1 MELLKKMMDVRHSF
15 RMINPFVVKL
25 LIIMFFV
32 EFVKGAL
39 LITILPVYM
48 GTVLGLS
55 AFAIGWSLSLQYI
68 GDNMLRSPV
77 GWFIDRFGYRWCMLG
92 GVISTFISVLILST
106 QNELPWII
114 TACVLLGIGTSPL
127 WPAVISGATEAV
139 GDQGKGTVM
148 SIIYLAWL
156 TGVGLGPV
164 VINIF
169 IHHSYSSAFNLLI
182 CLMVGVIVVALL
194 LPGKQDKAHES
205 HSFVTKDRAKG
216 SRLVRIKR
224 YFNEIRRSLN
234 VSKWFYPALFAQTF
248 ALGLLTPVLIL
259 YARTVLHLSPYEQS
273 FLLAFGGV
281 ITVVCLIPVGRLVDR
296 YGTRWFLHA
305 GFMLSA
311 VTLLAFTY
319 FEYRPIVFVLVAFI
333 GMGYACIIPAWN
345 ALIAEAIP
353 VKERGTV
360 WGFFLTIEGMGMIV
374 GPIVSGRLWD
384 DLGYHAPFIA
394 SGIVLMLLFVFHIV
408 ISVDKKVKK
417 VVVR

>member
-1 MELLKKMMDVRHSF
+1 MGLLKKMIDLRHTF
-15 RMINPFVVKL
+15 RMLNPFVVKL
-25 LIIMFFV
+25 LLIMFFV

-68 GDNMLRSPV
+68 GDNMFRSPV
-77 GWFIDRFGYRWCMLG
+77 GWFIDRYGYRWCMLF
-92 GVISTFISVLILST
+92 GVVSTFLSVLILST
-106 QNELPWII
+106 QSELPWII
-114 TACVLLGIGTSPL
+114 TASILLGIGTSPL

-139 GDQGKGTVM
+139 GDKGNGTLM

-182 CLMVGVIVVALL
+182 YIMIGVIVVALL
-194 LPGKQDKAHES
+194 LPGMHDKSHENHPS
-205 HSFVTKDRAKG
+205 VTKDKAKG
-216 SRLVRIKR
+216 TRLVRIRR

-273 FLLAFGGV
+273 FLLASGGL

-296 YGTRWFLHA
+296 YGTRWFLHV

-311 VTLLAFTY
+311 LTLAVFTY
-319 FEYRPIVFVLVAFI
+319 FDSKPIVFVLVGLI
-333 GMGYACIIPAWN
+333 GIGYACIIPAWN

-374 GPIVSGRLWD
+374 GPIVAGRLWD
-384 DLGYHAPFIA
+384 DLGYHAPFVA
-394 SGIVLMLLFVFHIV
+394 SGIVLLLLFVFHIV
-408 ISVDKKVKK
+408 ISVDKKAGK
-417 VVVR
+417 VMVR

>member
-1 MELLKKMMDVRHSF
+1 MEMLKKVMDVRQAF
-15 RMINPFVVKL
+15 QMLNPFVIKL
-25 LIIMFFV
+25 LLIMFFV

-39 LITILPVYM
+39 IVTILPVYM

-77 GWFIDRFGYRWCMLG
+77 GWIIDRFGYRWCMLG
-92 GVISTFISVLILST
+92 GVLSTFLSVLILST

-114 TACVLLGIGTSPL
+114 TACLLLGIGTSPL

-139 GDQGKGTVM
+139 GDQGKGTIM

-182 CLMVGVIVVALL
+182 GIMIGVIVVALL
-194 LPGKQDKAHES
+194 LPKHRVHDDETSAQSQKHKDKL
-205 HSFVTKDRAKG
+205 
-216 SRLVRIKR
+216 SRIVRMKR
-224 YFNEIRRSLN
+224 YFNEIRSSLN

-259 YARTVLHLSPYEQS
+259 YARTVLHLTPYEQS
-273 FLLAFGGV
+273 FLLAFGGA

-296 YGTRWFLHA
+296 YGTRWFLHC
-305 GFMLSA
+305 GFLLSA
-311 VTLLAFTY
+311 LTLIAFTY
-319 FEYRPIVFVLVAFI
+319 FDAKPIVYVLVAFI

-353 VKERGTV
+353 IKERGTV

-374 GPIVSGRLWD
+374 GPIVAGRLWD
-384 DLGYHAPFIA
+384 VLGYHAPFLA
-394 SGIVLMLLFVFHIV
+394 SGIVLLLLFVFHIV
-408 ISVDKKVKK
+408 ISKHHKETKA
-417 VVVR
+417 VVR

>member
-1 MELLKKMMDVRHSF
+1 MELLKKMIDIRHSF
-15 RMINPFVVKL
+15 RTLNPFVVKL
-25 LIIMFFV
+25 LLIMFFV

-55 AFAIGWSLSLQYI
+55 AIAIGWSLSLQYI
-68 GDNMLRSPV
+68 GDNMFRSPV
-77 GWFIDRFGYRWCMLG
+77 GWFIDRFGYRWCMLV
-92 GVISTFISVLILST
+92 GVIFTFLSVLILAT
-106 QNELPWII
+106 LNELTWII
-114 TACVLLGIGTSPL
+114 TASILLGIGTSPL

-139 GDQGKGTVM
+139 GDKGKGTVM

-169 IHHSYSSAFNLLI
+169 IHHSYTSAFNLLI
-182 CLMVGVIVVALL
+182 CIMIGVIVVSLL
-194 LPGKQDKAHES
+194 LPRHEKSNES
-205 HSFVTKDRAKG
+205 HPSVSKDKAKG

-224 YFNEIRRSLN
+224 YFNEIHRSLN
-234 VSKWFYPALFAQTF
+234 VSKWFFPALFAQTF

-273 FLLAFGGV
+273 FLLAFGGL
-281 ITVVCLIPVGRLVDR
+281 ITVVCLIPVGKLVDR
-296 YGTRWFLHA
+296 YGTRWFLHV
-305 GFMLSA
+305 GFLLSA
-311 VTLLAFTY
+311 VTLIAFTY
-319 FEYRPIVFVLVAFI
+319 FESKPIVFALVALI
-333 GMGYACIIPAWN
+333 GIAYACIIPAWN

-374 GPIVSGRLWD
+374 GPIVAGWLWD
-384 DLGYHAPFIA
+384 DLGFHAPFVA
-394 SGIVLMLLFVFHIV
+394 SGIVLLLLFVFHIV
-408 ISVDKKVKK
+408 ISVDKKAGK
-417 VVVR
+417 VMVR

>member
-1 MELLKKMMDVRHSF
+1 MELLKKMIDLRHSL
-15 RMINPFVVKL
+15 RMLNPFVVKL
-25 LIIMFFV
+25 LLIMFFV

-55 AFAIGWSLSLQYI
+55 AFAIGLSLSLQYI
-68 GDNMLRSPV
+68 GDNMFRSPV
-77 GWFIDRFGYRWCMLG
+77 GWFIDRFGYRWCMLF
-92 GVISTFISVLILST
+92 GVISTFLSVLILAT

-114 TACVLLGIGTSPL
+114 TASILLGIGTSPL

-139 GDQGKGTVM
+139 GDKGKGTVM

-169 IHHSYSSAFNLLI
+169 IHHSYSSAFNLLTYMMI
-182 CLMVGVIVVALL
+182 GVIVVTLL
-194 LPGKQDKAHES
+194 LPGHDKSNDNHPA
-205 HSFVTKDRAKG
+205 VAKG
-216 SRLVRIKR
+216 KTAKASRSVRIKR
-224 YFNEIRRSLN
+224 YFDEIRRSLN
-234 VSKWFYPALFAQTF
+234 VSRWFYPALFAQTF

-273 FLLAFGGV
+273 FLLAFGGL
-281 ITVVCLIPVGRLVDR
+281 ITVVCLIPVGRLVDH
-296 YGTRWFLHA
+296 YGTRWFLHV
-305 GFMLSA
+305 GFLLSA
-311 VTLLAFTY
+311 VILLAFTY
-319 FEYRPIVFVLVAFI
+319 FDSKPIVFVLVALLGI
-333 GMGYACIIPAWN
+333 GYACIIPAWN
-345 ALIAEAIP
+345 ALIADAIP

-374 GPIVSGRLWD
+374 GPIVAGWLWD
-384 DLGYHAPFIA
+384 DLGFHAPFVA

-408 ISVDKKVKK
+408 ISVDNKVEKFM
-417 VVVR
+417 VR

>member
-1 MELLKKMMDVRHSF
+1 MEIIKKLIDVRHAF
-15 RMINPFVVKL
+15 RTLNPFVVKL
-25 LIIMFFV
+25 LLIMFFV

-68 GDNMLRSPV
+68 GDNMFRSPV

-92 GVISTFISVLILST
+92 GVLSTFISVIILST
-106 QNELPWII
+106 QDQLTWII
-114 TACVLLGIGTSPL
+114 VASILLGIGTSPL

-164 VINIF
+164 IINIF
-169 IHHSYSSAFNLLI
+169 IHHSYSSAFTLLI
-182 CLMVGVIVVALL
+182 CIMIGVIVVAIL
-194 LPGKQDKAHES
+194 LPSKHNKTNATPTTHN
-205 HSFVTKDRAKG
+205 KAKG
-216 SRLVRIKR
+216 SRLVRIQR
-224 YFNEIRRSLN
+224 YFYEIRRSLN
-234 VSKWFYPALFAQTF
+234 VSRWFYPALFAQTF

-259 YARTVLHLSPYEQS
+259 YARTVLRLSPYEQS
-273 FLLAFGGV
+273 FLLAFGGL

-296 YGTRWFLHA
+296 YGTRWFLHV

-311 VTLLAFTY
+311 ITLIAFTY
-319 FEYRPIVFVLVAFI
+319 FDSKAIVFVLVALI
-333 GMGYACIIPAWN
+333 GIGYACIIPAWN

-374 GPIVSGRLWD
+374 GPIVAGRLWD
-384 DLGYHAPFIA
+384 DLGYHAPFVA
-394 SGIVLMLLFVFHIV
+394 SGIILLLLFVFHIV
-408 ISVDKKVKK
+408 ISVDKKVEKL
-417 VVVR
+417 VVR

>member
-1 MELLKKMMDVRHSF
+1 
-15 RMINPFVVKL
+15 
-25 LIIMFFV
+25 
-32 EFVKGAL
+32 
-39 LITILPVYM
+39 
-48 GTVLGLS
+48 
-55 AFAIGWSLSLQYI
+55 
-68 GDNMLRSPV
+68 
-77 GWFIDRFGYRWCMLG
+77 
-92 GVISTFISVLILST
+92 
-106 QNELPWII
+106 LPWII
-114 TACVLLGIGTSPL
+114 TACILLGIGTSPL

-182 CLMVGVIVVALL
+182 CLMIGVIVVALL
-194 LPGKQDKAHES
+194 LPGKHDKSHES
-205 HSFVTKDRAKG
+205 HPSVAKDKARG

-296 YGTRWFLHA
+296 FGTRWFLHV

-319 FEYRPIVFVLVAFI
+319 FESRPIVFVLVAFI

-374 GPIVSGRLWD
+374 GPIVAGRLWD
-384 DLGYHAPFIA
+384 DLGYHAPFVA

-408 ISVDKKVKK
+408 ISVDEKVKK

>member
-1 MELLKKMMDVRHSF
+1 MELLKKMVDIRQSF
-15 RMINPFVVKL
+15 RMLNPFVVKL
-25 LIIMFFV
+25 LLIMFFV

-39 LITILPVYM
+39 IITILPVYM

-68 GDNMLRSPV
+68 GDNMFRSPV

-92 GVISTFISVLILST
+92 GVIFTFISVLILST
-106 QNELPWII
+106 QQALPWII
-114 TACVLLGIGTSPL
+114 TASVLLGIGTSPL

-139 GDQGKGTVM
+139 GDKGKGTVM

-169 IHHSYSSAFNLLI
+169 IHHSYSLAFNLLI
-182 CLMVGVIVVALL
+182 CIMVGVIIVAVL
-194 LPGKQDKAHES
+194 LPGKQKNPHDNQTAGVKDKAM
-205 HSFVTKDRAKG
+205 G
-216 SRLVRIKR
+216 SRIVRIKR
-224 YFNEIRRSLN
+224 YFYEIRRSLN

-259 YARTVLHLSPYEQS
+259 YARTILHLSPYEQS
-273 FLLAFGGV
+273 FLLAFGGF
-281 ITVVCLIPVGRLVDR
+281 ITVICLIPFGRLVDR
-296 YGTRWFLHA
+296 YGTRWFLHV

-311 VTLLAFTY
+311 ITLLAFTY
-319 FEYRPIVFVLVAFI
+319 FDSKPVVFILVAFI
-333 GMGYACIIPAWN
+333 GIGYACIIPAWN

-374 GPIVSGRLWD
+374 GPIVAGRLWD
-384 DLGYHAPFIA
+384 EMGYHAPFVA
-394 SGIVLMLLFVFHIV
+394 SGIVLLLLFVFHIV

-417 VVVR
+417 VMVR

>member
-1 MELLKKMMDVRHSF
+1 MELLKRMMDIRQSF
-15 RMINPFVVKL
+15 RMINPFVLKL
-25 LIIMFFV
+25 LLIMFFV

-39 LITILPVYM
+39 LVTILPVYM

-114 TACVLLGIGTSPL
+114 TACILLGIGTSPL

-139 GDQGKGTVM
+139 GDQGKGTLM

-205 HSFVTKDRAKG
+205 HSSVAKDKARG

-296 YGTRWFLHA
+296 YGTRWFLHV

-384 DLGYHAPFIA
+384 DLGYHAPFVA

>member
-1 MELLKKMMDVRHSF
+1 MELLKKMIDLRHSF
-15 RMINPFVVKL
+15 RMLNPFVVKL
-25 LIIMFFV
+25 LLIMFFV

-55 AFAIGWSLSLQYI
+55 AFTIGWSLSLQYI
-68 GDNMLRSPV
+68 GDNMFRSPV
-77 GWFIDRFGYRWCMLG
+77 GWFIDRFGYRWCMLF
-92 GVISTFISVLILST
+92 GVVFTFLSVLVLST

-114 TACVLLGIGTSPL
+114 TASILLGIGTSPL
-127 WPAVISGATEAV
+127 WPAVFSGATEAV
-139 GDQGKGTVM
+139 GDKGTGTVM

-156 TGVGLGPV
+156 IGVGLGPI

-182 CLMVGVIVVALL
+182 WIMIGVIVVALL
-194 LPGKQDKAHES
+194 LPGKKKSHES
-205 HSFVTKDRAKG
+205 HRSVAKDKVKM
-216 SRLVRIKR
+216 SRIVRIKR

-273 FLLAFGGV
+273 FLLAFGGF

-296 YGTRWFLHA
+296 YGTRWFLHV
-305 GFMLSA
+305 GFLLSA
-311 VTLLAFTY
+311 LTLIAFTY
-319 FEYRPIVFVLVAFI
+319 FDSRPIVFLLVSLI
-333 GMGYACIIPAWN
+333 GVGYACIIPAWN
-345 ALIAEAIP
+345 ALIAKAIP

-360 WGFFLTIEGMGMIV
+360 WGFFLTIEGMGMVV
-374 GPIVSGRLWD
+374 GPIIAGRLWD
-384 DLGYHAPFIA
+384 DLGYHAPFVA
-394 SGIVLMLLFVFHIV
+394 SGIVLLLLFVFHIV
-408 ISVDKKVKK
+408 ISAEKKVEK
-417 VVVR
+417 VVLR